1 MLILL
6 IDIYYNGHKIND
18 KDKPVNIWGVLDS
31 EIWGKTLLKIYMKYN
46 ILTICT
52 CVRGTADF
60 LRSSLFLVICLAG
73 SPSYFTNA
81 VISPYFGFVTF

>member
-1 MLILL
+1 
-6 IDIYYNGHKIND
+6 
-18 KDKPVNIWGVLDS
+18 
-31 EIWGKTLLKIYMKYN
+31 MKYN

-60 LRSSLFLVICLAG
+60 LRSSLFLVMCLAG

-81 VISPYFGFVTF
+81 VISPYFGFVTFWVYATVTEPHHSL